1 MTVLQ
6 YAYYNVTYSSEFVPL
21 DPVATILSDLGE
33 SPEDLEVNF
42 SDPLEDQESDDDD
55 EDETLA
61 ALASLQSVNNLSV
74 SLGDR
79 PLTPPHRYG
88 H

>member
-1 MTVLQ
+1 MQMTYV
-6 YAYYNVTYSSEFVPL
+6 SSEFVPL

-42 SDPLEDQESDDDD
+42 SDTLEDQESDDD

-79 PLTPPHRYG
+79 PLTPPHRSG

>member
-1 MTVLQ
+1 MQMTYV
-6 YAYYNVTYSSEFVPL
+6 SSEFVPL

-42 SDPLEDQESDDDD
+42 SDPLEDQGSDDD

-79 PLTPPHRYG
+79 PLTPPHRSD

>member
-1 MTVLQ
+1 M
-6 YAYYNVTYSSEFVPL
+6 TYSSEFVPL

-42 SDPLEDQESDDDD
+42 SDPLEDQESDDD

-79 PLTPPHRYG
+79 PLTPPHRSG

>member
-1 MTVLQ
+1 MTHV
-6 YAYYNVTYSSEFVPL
+6 SSEFVPL

-42 SDPLEDQESDDDD
+42 SDPLEDQESDDD

-79 PLTPPHRYG
+79 PLTPPHRSG

>member
-1 MTVLQ
+1 MTYV
-6 YAYYNVTYSSEFVPL
+6 SSEFVPL

-42 SDPLEDQESDDDD
+42 SDPLEDQGSDDD

-79 PLTPPHRYG
+79 PLTPPHRSV